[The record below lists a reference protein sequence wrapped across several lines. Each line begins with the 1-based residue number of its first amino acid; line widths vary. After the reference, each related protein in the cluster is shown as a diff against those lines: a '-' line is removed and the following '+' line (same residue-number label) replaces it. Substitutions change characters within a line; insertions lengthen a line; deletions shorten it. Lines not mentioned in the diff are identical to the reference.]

1 MSAMDAFWAAP
12 PVSRTITA
20 AIVVVTLATWMSI
33 LNIYYVVFLRY
44 KIFQLFVPEI
54 WRLVTPFL
62 ITGPQ
67 LGLIFDPYFLFT
79 YGKALETG
87 SVYLNQPGD
96 FFTYL
101 VFVCAVIV
109 LIAGFLMQQVLFLQP
124 LILALAY
131 THSQENPNGQ
141 MTFFVFKIRSKY
153 LPYCMLLMTFVMAGP
168 TATYNQA
175 TGLVAAHLH
184 MFLTRIWP
192 SDGGG
197 YNPIRTPQIVRRW
210 FAQPSSA
217 GTTRAYGTAFQSR
230 PAGSQAA
237 APAGRSGGWTSGF
250 NTGSWGGRGSGRRL
264 GGD

>member
-1 MSAMDAFWAAP
+1 MVAVIENKLLDISIVA
-12 PVSRTITA
+12 
-20 AIVVVTLATWMSI
+20 VVVLASYI
-33 LNIYYVVFLRY
+33 SCLSLLSCFVNLP
-44 KIFQLFVPEI
+44 FQCS
-54 WRLVTPFL
+54 
-62 ITGPQ
+62 
-67 LGLIFDPYFLFT
+67 
-79 YGKALETG
+79 LET
-87 SVYLNQPGD
+87 VHLD
-96 FFTYL
+96 FMTNMSK
-101 VFVCAVIV
+101 